1 MDEGAVV
8 VEHARHNSHDTIHS
22 KITLTFSRFPLDRR
36 CHHATKTRGE
46 KEREKEREK
55 VSKKSSLCGVS
66 HSTKALSRGAKKKEL
81 IQLLLAGPTSARPRP
96 DQTNAVRW
104 RRLFSFPRIP
114 RESGSLFCRRRAT
127 LAPAKAFGKIPSST
141 HRHKRERKR
150 EKQSASSSET
160 DAKRPRATYHERN
173 RFRRFRLHRGID
185 GFLHSFGEVVRLDV
199 LLDRHIYYVLFIT
212 RVW

>member
-8 VEHARHNSHDTIHS
+8 VEHARHNSHDIIHS
-22 KITLTFSRFPLDRR
+22 KITLAAFSRFPLDRR

-46 KEREKEREK
+46 KERERAGKSLEKEL
-55 VSKKSSLCGVS
+55 SLWSQPLDKG
-66 HSTKALSRGAKKKEL
+66 AFSRCKKKEL

-150 EKQSASSSET
+150 EKQ
-160 DAKRPRATYHERN
+160 
-173 RFRRFRLHRGID
+173 
-185 GFLHSFGEVVRLDV
+185 
-199 LLDRHIYYVLFIT
+199 
-212 RVW
+212 

>member
-1 MDEGAVV
+1 MPMILTTAIYPLSISWTR
-8 VEHARHNSHDTIHS
+8 APSSSSTRDTIRTTS
-22 KITLTFSRFPLDRR
+22 FIRKSPSLLSLAFLSIVD
-36 CHHATKTRGE
+36 ATTRP
-46 KEREKEREK
+46 KRVARKRERK
-55 VSKKSSLCGVS
+55 SGKKSR
-66 HSTKALSRGAKKKEL
+66 KRALFVESATRQRRFHAVQKKEL

-150 EKQSASSSET
+150 EKQ
-160 DAKRPRATYHERN
+160 
-173 RFRRFRLHRGID
+173 
-185 GFLHSFGEVVRLDV
+185 
-199 LLDRHIYYVLFIT
+199 
-212 RVW
+212 

>member
-1 MDEGAVV
+1 MPMILTTAIYPLSISWTR
-8 VEHARHNSHDTIHS
+8 APSSSSTRDTIRTTS
-22 KITLTFSRFPLDRR
+22 FIRKSPSLLSLAFLSIVDATTRPKRVARKRERKSGKKSEKELSLWSQPLDKGAFSR
-36 CHHATKTRGE
+36 C
-46 KEREKEREK
+46 
-55 VSKKSSLCGVS
+55 
-66 HSTKALSRGAKKKEL
+66 KKKEL

-150 EKQSASSSET
+150 EKQ
-160 DAKRPRATYHERN
+160 
-173 RFRRFRLHRGID
+173 
-185 GFLHSFGEVVRLDV
+185 
-199 LLDRHIYYVLFIT
+199 
-212 RVW
+212 